1 MKLFSKR
8 NNSNRMRFDDEFR
21 YSHRLS
27 RSGQELISPEIRNRI
42 ASEIKFLTASDD
54 FLEWFILF
62 ENKKKVKIF
71 FDVGKID
78 NFSLSELGYKMS
90 VYFEFED
97 FKIIQQE
104 KIFRGIENKE
114 RTINYYDDYKL
125 FDLAEIVILF
135 AKNKKRT
142 EVISRFNAIF
152 LEEDADFQIVEHL
165 ITKKSGET
173 LKTLVG
179 LLKDENLKNKIRT
192 YFELNDKN
200 DHVNS
205 SKISADI
212 LNIVFSGY
220 IKSNKPHDITAIK
233 TKLAQKIIRD
243 TVKKEEKSVR
253 FLGYIDELLRTSK
266 SLSND
271 IYDVRHTEKSTIQLS
286 NDNIYKLIASHNMSL
301 VELVLTTLKDDYVLG
316 DNWEKIKNDYIEK
329 YKIDKSTRYVIEK
342 PNTNKDGADID
353 PDDIPF

>member
-8 NNSNRMRFDDEFR
+8 NNNGIRADDDFR
-21 YSHRLS
+21 YAHRLPRSS
-27 RSGQELISPEIRNRI
+27 RELISPETRNRI

-62 ENKKKVKIF
+62 ENKKKGKIF
-71 FDVGKID
+71 FDKGKIN
-78 NFSLSELGYKMS
+78 NFSLSELGYEMS
-90 VYFEFED
+90 EFFEFED

-104 KIFRGIENKE
+104 KKIRGLENSE
-114 RTINYYDDYKL
+114 RSMVYFDDYKF

-135 AKNKKRT
+135 AQDGKRQ
-142 EVISRFNAIF
+142 EVIRRFNAIF
-152 LEEDADFQIVEHL
+152 TEEGADFQIIEHL
-165 ITKKSGET
+165 ITRKSGET

-179 LLKDENLKNKIRT
+179 LLKDEDLKIKIRT
-192 YFELNDKN
+192 FFDLNDKS
-200 DHVNS
+200 DYINS

-212 LNIVFSGY
+212 LNIIFSGY
-220 IKSNKPHDITAIK
+220 IKNNKPQDITAIK
-233 TKLAQKIIRD
+233 TKLSQKILRS
-243 TVKKEEKSVR
+243 TAKKEEKSTR
-253 FLGYIDELLRTSK
+253 FLGYIDELLKISK

-271 IYDVRHTEKSTIQLS
+271 IYDVRHTEKSTIQLT
-286 NDNIYKLIASHNMSL
+286 NDNIYKLISSQNMAL

-329 YKIDKSTRYVIEK
+329 YKIDKSTRYVIKK
-342 PNTNKDGADID
+342 PGSDNSSDDIN